1 MTHLAPDELIDAL
14 DGTLAPLRRQHLD
27 TCESC
32 HLALGSLRATL
43 GDVHAQEVP
52 EPLPLF
58 WDQLSTRVRVALH
71 DEPAA
76 PPRRWFEWPVLAP
89 LAGLALLV
97 IALVSTMP
105 SAPPAPDTPLAAAFG
120 DSRDV
125 DAFVAEADWAL
136 VAELM
141 SDLDLDAAHDAG
153 LAMMPGSADAALM
166 YLSSA
171 EQQELV
177 RLLRDELRAGS

>member
-1 MTHLAPDELIDAL
+1 
-14 DGTLAPLRRQHLD
+14 
-27 TCESC
+27 
-32 HLALGSLRATL
+32 
-43 GDVHAQEVP
+43 
-52 EPLPLF
+52 
-58 WDQLSTRVRVALH
+58 
-71 DEPAA
+71 
-76 PPRRWFEWPVLAP
+76 
-89 LAGLALLV
+89 V
-97 IALVSTMP
+97 IALVRTMP